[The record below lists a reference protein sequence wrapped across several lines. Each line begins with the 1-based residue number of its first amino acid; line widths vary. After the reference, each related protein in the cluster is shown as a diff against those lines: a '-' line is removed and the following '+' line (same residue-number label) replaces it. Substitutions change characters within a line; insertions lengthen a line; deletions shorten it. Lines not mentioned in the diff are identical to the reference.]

1 MGTNMNRIYLRV
13 STEDSQEFD
22 RQIFILEKAGY
33 DLSQCVIYEEKVSG
47 KSTKNRN
54 ELKKLLSDV
63 EENDK
68 VIITEISR
76 LARSVIDLWE
86 IANQIV
92 AKKGNLVSIKENIDL
107 ETAAG
112 RLMFTML
119 GGMAQFERD
128 TISERTCDALNAK
141 KKSGVKLGRPKTIS
155 DDVLDQAVNEYMN
168 SKLSYLDVSNKYNI
182 SNVTLFNEFKKRGLN
197 RKRTRNV
204 KKEN

>member
-1 MGTNMNRIYLRV
+1 MNRVYLRV

-33 DLSQCVIYEEKVSG
+33 ILSDCVVYEEKISG

-54 ELKKLLSDV
+54 ELKKLLSDIQ
-63 EENDK
+63 ENDK

-107 ETAAG
+107 QTAAG

-141 KKSGVKLGRPKTIS
+141 KKNGVKLGRPKTI
-155 DDVLDQAVNEYMN
+155 DQETLDKAVDEYIN
-168 SKLSYLDVSNKYNI
+168 SRLSYLDVSNKYNI
-182 SNVTLFNEFKKRGLN
+182 SNATLFNEVKNRGLS

>member
-63 EENDK
+63 ETGDNV
-68 VIITEISR
+68 VISELSR
-76 LARSVIDLWE
+76 LARSVKDLWE
-86 IANQIV
+86 IGEELTS
-92 AKKGNLVSIKENIDL
+92 KGVVLVSIKENIDL
-107 ETAAG
+107 GTSVG
-112 RLMFTML
+112 RLLFTMI
-119 GGMAQFERD
+119 GAVSQFERD
-128 TISERTCDALNAK
+128 VLSERTKDALQAK
-141 KKSGVKLGRPKTIS
+141 KKNGIKLGRPKTIS
-155 DDVLDQAVNEYMN
+155 DDVLDQAVNEYLN

-204 KKEN
+204 KAK